1 MSNLSP
7 QIVFNEFDNT
17 AYSNPKSVS
26 GTTVCIIG
34 YARKGVIGTPVEIT
48 SYKNFVSTFGK
59 PVDGYYSGLA
69 VRNVLN
75 AGGKVLFVRVADSTA
90 ETSNVI
96 VKNAVEAKN
105 GKVLFDRNS
114 DILIGTEGYEVKSIY
129 GVNVTNTEGAS
140 KDIYLR
146 SPTAGKFT
154 QASIVEQLTAG
165 LSATPGYYEVL
176 KRNTLRDGVY
186 SFDIKVN
193 DVLPEGSNGYYIETS
208 MSDSGQTLA
217 EKLGKAIKDYG
228 QNSYCVLEMSD
239 DPDFEQTGTFSD
251 DKTFA
256 ISGERKFKIVK
267 GTGETDVTVNITS
280 GSTLKTIAS
289 VINNAIE
296 AFQVKCLYVSATE
309 SSNPKLLFV
318 NNSGS
323 TGDISIKSSGTI
335 ESASEIFVTNNVTEG
350 ASNIEGI
357 APKAADSQFGLYVK
371 TLNGKS
377 TGEARTDVSVEY
389 NEDTQSVVFVGT
401 EVGEG
406 KKVEIV
412 PATYG
417 NFIFDAENGANVG
430 QVLGCFLGT
439 DEITGLN
446 IARDA
451 DTRKVYIESD
461 GKIQYPTVADS
472 SKQGVLSLIN
482 IEKDIKSDTSIGYT
496 YITGQAAI
504 PANERDMVVITSKE
518 KGSATNNIAVEFYS
532 STSPLNGEIK
542 HDITVFVDGVKK
554 EFYEDVS
561 YNYSDVEK
569 RFDTIINQ
577 VEDNGGSAYIT
588 MKVEKNDYSSVD
600 VEVADGTYTVGAPIN
615 ENSIKR
621 TPDID
626 VNAYNEYDYS
636 VGTDGIPED
645 GGDELFEAA
654 METEY
659 SPLSDKDLYN
669 FHVLITP
676 DNISEVVQTAA
687 IKICETRNDA
697 MAIIDP
703 PVGLS
708 KKAVIDWHNGKGYG
722 RSSALSST
730 YAATYWPW
738 CKVFDTNAGKNIWV
752 MPSVVMA
759 AKYVTVDR
767 TAGSWYAP
775 AGETNGVMS
784 VIDIEQYPNVNDRN
798 ELYVD
803 YNRVNPFIKLGDG
816 SIVCYG
822 EKTLQRINSVLTKI
836 HTRRMLIQ
844 IKKEA
849 KEALRGYIFMP
860 NVSEN
865 LSKITSNLTAIF
877 EKYKVGGGLSYYKIV
892 CDETNNPIEV
902 RQQDIINVD
911 VACVPEGCLELI
923 TINLTMNKSAETVS
937 VN

>member
-1 MSNLSP
+1 MANKSP

-17 AYSNPKSVS
+17 AYTNPKSVS

-34 YARKGVIGTPVEIT
+34 FARKGKIGVPTEIT
-48 SYKNFVSTFGK
+48 SYKNFISTFGK
-59 PVDGYYSGLA
+59 PVEGYYSALA

-90 ETSNVI
+90 STSNIV

-105 GKVLFDRNS
+105 GRVIFDKSS
-114 DILIGTEGYEVKSIY
+114 DILVGTAGYANSSIY
-129 GVNVTNTEGAS
+129 GINVTNADGES

-146 SPTAGKFT
+146 SPLTGRFT

-165 LSATPGYYEVL
+165 LKATPGTYEVL
-176 KRNTLRDGVY
+176 KRNTIKGGIF
-186 SFDIKVN
+186 SFDISVN
-193 DVLPEGSNGYYIETS
+193 DVAPTGNGYYIETS
-208 MSDSGQTLA
+208 LDDSGSLLA
-217 EKLGKAIKDYG
+217 EKLDKAIKSG
-228 QNSYCVLEMSD
+228 SNGYCVLTMSD
-239 DPDFEQTGTFSD
+239 NSD
-251 DKTFA
+251 YEGEGSFDDNKTFT
-256 ISGERKFKIVK
+256 ISGKRKFKLVK
-267 GTGETDVTVNITS
+267 TS
-280 GSTLKTIAS
+280 SQGSVESSDIEVELTAGSTLSTIAS
-289 VINNAIE
+289 TINAAVSVYGVNCLAIS
-296 AFQVKCLYVSATE
+296 KTSTE
-309 SSNPKLLFV
+309 YPKLLFI
-318 NNSGS
+318 NKSGS
-323 TGDISIKSSGTI
+323 TDSVSI
-335 ESASEIFVTNNVTEG
+335 ESFGDAETETELFVTNYVTEQGASEI
-350 ASNIEGI
+350 AGI
-357 APKAADSQFGLYVK
+357 APKAAGSTLGLYVK
-371 TLNGKS
+371 ALAGDS
-377 TGEARTDVSVEY
+377 AGQGRTDVFVEY
-389 NEDTQSVVFVGT
+389 NENTKSIIFTGT
-401 EVGEG
+401 TTGANE
-406 KKVEIV
+406 KVNIV
-412 PATYG
+412 EAPYG
-417 NFIFDAENGANVG
+417 NFIFDETKGADIG
-430 QVLGCFLGT
+430 TVLGSFLGT
-439 DEITGLN
+439 DEFTNLV

-451 DTRKVYIESD
+451 NTRKVYIESD
-461 GKIQYPTVADS
+461 KIQYPAITNV
-472 SKQGVLSLIN
+472 SKQGVLSLID
-482 IEKDIKSDTSIGYT
+482 IEKETEPGYT
-496 YITGQAAI
+496 YETGRAAI
-504 PANERDMVVITSKE
+504 PANQRDMVVITSKE
-518 KGSATNNIAVEFYS
+518 KGSNTNNVSVEFYS
-532 STSPLNGEIK
+532 STSPLTGEIK
-542 HDITVFVDGVKK
+542 HDITIFVDGVKQ
-554 EFYEDVS
+554 ETYEDVS
-561 YNYSDVEK
+561 YDYEDVEN

-577 VEDNGGSAYIT
+577 TEDNGGSAYIT
-588 MKVEKNDYSSVD
+588 MLVVKNDLLTAN
-600 VEVADGTYTVGAPIN
+600 VEIADGTYTVGAPIN

-621 TPDID
+621 TPDVD
-626 VNAYNEYDYS
+626 EKAYNEYDYS
-636 VGTDGIPED
+636 VGTDGIPEV
-645 GGDELFEAA
+645 GGDELFEDA

-676 DNISEVVQTAA
+676 DNISEAVQTAA

-697 MAIIDP
+697 IAIVDP

-708 KKAVIDWHNGKGYG
+708 RDAVIDWHNGRGYG

-738 CKVFDTNAGKNIWV
+738 CKVYDSNAGKNIWV

-759 AKYVTVDR
+759 AKYVTIDR

-775 AGETNGVMS
+775 AGEVNGIMS
-784 VIDIEQYPNVNDRN
+784 VIDIEQYPNVNDRDK
-798 ELYVD
+798 LYVD

-860 NVSEN
+860 NVADN
-865 LSKITSNLTAIF
+865 LAKITSNLTAIF

-892 CDETNNPIEV
+892 CDETNNPPEV